1 MTLTKILT
9 FTLLSLVVLAF
20 ALAGC
25 FTAVAEYSDL
35 DSNAV
40 VTFNQQV
47 KNGNFS
53 DGTTGFRAVA
63 GSLSVN
69 SGVLS
74 FTYGSD
80 PTSYFSNGVT
90 TSFTPV
96 LNHDYYLCFSFS
108 GSKSCSVVI
117 DIFNQPLG
125 GFSYTDINNFSTFD
139 SLVNCYS
146 TTFSTIWFSVST
158 GVYNSG
164 DTVQW
169 SNIYII
175 DLTLMYGAGNE
186 PSLDQCRKIFTSEY
200 YGYTSGLSMPL
211 NGVNSYSQGYNAAV
225 SQFNYIVDFS
235 QISQYGYGLEFNGWR
250 PAFKSNYDTP
260 DVFSFSGYVAL
271 PLGQTVP
278 RDTLMTGSFKAVDVD
293 SDFTLSLGL
302 IYNNQFVPIQDF
314 GQLNDDP
321 DNLTTYTFS
330 FSLPYD
336 TNNIVLFASAS
347 QGPSVQDYYGV
358 LVEDFVISYRYFNPL
373 FTSSEAYNDGFVNGV
388 NSGKVDGYNR
398 GYAAGIKY
406 GSSTAKEGTFLN
418 LLSSVIQAPITALVG
433 QYDAASGERVGGLLN
448 FEFLGYNMSTFLM
461 SLFSLGLVIC
471 VIRLFI

>member
-9 FTLLSLVVLAF
+9 FTLLSLVVLSF

-25 FTAVAEYSDL
+25 FTAVAEYSDI

-47 KNGNFS
+47 KNGNFATS
-53 DGTTGFRAVA
+53 DNWVSYNNASISISNFELSIKATQFGGISQSGLQFYTHKYY
-63 GSLSVN
+63 LSVD
-69 SGVLS
+69 S
-74 FTYGSD
+74 YGSSD
-80 PTSYFSNGVT
+80 SDTLTINLSHNPEVTFDLTTSYQTYDTLLNITNFWGDYGHAIYIVT
-90 TSFTPV
+90 TI
-96 LNHDYYLCFSFS
+96 D
-108 GSKSCSVVI
+108 SVVY
-117 DIFNQPLG
+117 LR
-125 GFSYTDINNFSTFD
+125 NF
-139 SLVNCYS
+139 
-146 TTFSTIWFSVST
+146 
-158 GVYNSG
+158 
-164 DTVQW
+164 
-169 SNIYII
+169 YII

-186 PSLDQCRKIFTSEY
+186 PTLDQCRNIFTSEY
-200 YGYTSGLSMPL
+200 YAYTTNLSMPL
-211 NGVNSYSQGYNAAV
+211 NGVYSYSQGYNAAV

-235 QISQYGYGLEFNGWR
+235 QISQFGYGIEFNGWR
-250 PAFKSNYDTP
+250 PAFKYNYDTP
-260 DVFSFSGYVAL
+260 DVFSFSGYVSL

-293 SDFTLSLGL
+293 NRLSLSLGL
-302 IYNNQFVPIQDF
+302 IYNNQFVPIKDF
-314 GQLNDDP
+314 GKLNSDP

-347 QGPSVQDYYGV
+347 EGPSVQDHYGAS
-358 LVEDFVISYRYFNPL
+358 VEDFVISYRYFNPL
-373 FTSSEAYNDGFVNGV
+373 FNSSDAYNDGFVNGV

-406 GSSTAKEGTFLN
+406 GSSVAKEGTFLN
-418 LLSSVIQAPITALVG
+418 LLSSVIQAPISALVG

>member
-25 FTAVAEYSDL
+25 FTAVAEYSDI

-40 VTFNQQV
+40 VTFNQLI

-53 DGTTGFRAVA
+53 DGTNGF
-63 GSLSVN
+63 
-69 SGVLS
+69 S
-74 FTYGSD
+74 FD
-80 PTSYFSNGVT
+80 LV
-90 TSFTPV
+90 TPV
-96 LNHDYYLCFSFS
+96 LINNRLTIDVSSTGSFSSTYSSSIGDIFYFSFYGS
-108 GSKSCSVVI
+108 GSTVTI
-117 DIFNQPLG
+117 DYFG
-125 GFSYTDINNFSTFD
+125 
-139 SLVNCYS
+139 YS
-146 TTFSTIWFSVST
+146 TKSFELTNSLARYDFVAESRSVAPKLRFNLIAASY
-158 GVYNSG
+158 VF
-164 DTVQW
+164 D
-169 SNIYII
+169 NIIAI
-175 DLTLMYGAGNE
+175 NLTLMYGDGNE
-186 PSLDQCRKIFTSEY
+186 PNIDQCRNIFTSEY
-200 YGYTSGLSMPL
+200 YAYASNLSMPL

-235 QISQYGYGLEFNGWR
+235 QISQYGYGLDFNGWR
-250 PAFKSNYDTP
+250 PAFKSDYDTP

-293 SDFTLSLGL
+293 NRLSLSLGL

-314 GQLNDDP
+314 GKLNSDP
-321 DNLTTYTFS
+321 DNVTTYTFS

-347 QGPSVQDYYGV
+347 EGPSVQDHYGAS
-358 LVEDFVISYRYFNPL
+358 VEDFIISYRYFNPL
-373 FTSSEAYNDGFVNGV
+373 FTSSDAYNDGFVNGV

-433 QYDAASGERVGGLLN
+433 QYDAAAGERVGGLLN

>member
-9 FTLLSLVVLAF
+9 FTLLSLLVLVL

-25 FTAVAEYSDL
+25 FTAVAEYSDI

-47 KNGNFS
+47 KNGNFATS
-53 DGTTGFRAVA
+53 DGWQSYNSSSFTISNFEVSINAKQFGGISQSGLRFYTHKYY
-63 GSLSVN
+63 LSVD
-69 SGVLS
+69 S
-74 FTYGSD
+74 YGSSD
-80 PTSYFSNGVT
+80 SDTLTINISRNPEVTFDLTTSYQTYDTVLNITYFWGSYGEALYIVT
-90 TSFTPV
+90 TI
-96 LNHDYYLCFSFS
+96 D
-108 GSKSCSVVI
+108 SVVY
-117 DIFNQPLG
+117 LR
-125 GFSYTDINNFSTFD
+125 NF
-139 SLVNCYS
+139 
-146 TTFSTIWFSVST
+146 
-158 GVYNSG
+158 
-164 DTVQW
+164 
-169 SNIYII
+169 YII

-186 PSLDQCRKIFTSEY
+186 PTLDQCRNIFTSEY
-200 YGYTSGLSMPL
+200 YGYTSNMTMPL

-250 PAFKSNYDTP
+250 PAFKYDYDTP
-260 DVFSFSGYVAL
+260 DSFSFSGYVSL

-302 IYNNQFVPIQDF
+302 IYNNQFVPIVNF

-321 DNLTTYTFS
+321 DNPTTYTFS

-347 QGPSVQDYYGV
+347 AGPSVQDYYGV
-358 LVEDFVISYRYFNPL
+358 FVEDFVLSYRYFNPL
-373 FTSSEAYNDGFVNGV
+373 FSSSDAYNDGFVNGV

-406 GSSTAKEGTFLN
+406 GSSAAKEGTFLN

-433 QYDAASGERVGGLLN
+433 QYDAAAGERVGGLLN